1 MRIALLFLGVF
12 LFLAVPECP
21 AQTGSTRQVPV
32 DSLIYDLK
40 NPDPVRRKEAA
51 TLLGVNKVQR
61 AVPDLVSAA
70 SDTDPAV
77 RREIVLALD
86 KLLDLRAV
94 PAFVKLMSDP
104 ERDIREKCI
113 HGVINL
119 YLPQESGLSVTL
131 FKVANFFNPWS
142 DEWADTAVEPGVV
155 IDRTVIDALRG
166 RLEDSDDG
174 IRVKAVRALGILRGR
189 EAVPVMLETLRRDR
203 SNPVRFEIIRSLR
216 KIGDTSVAKDLM
228 NYLAYSESK
237 VRNEAVLTLGRFRH
251 ADAVAELTS
260 LYEKESKL
268 PAKKIDKAYR
278 EFLLDA
284 LAFIAAPTSKDLF
297 VKEMK
302 NPDDNLRLHAVEGLA
317 RIGDSDLVTEISKD
331 RLAEKEP
338 KLRTA
343 QAFALYRMGRKE
355 YLEELVDSLAKR
367 RSHNEAKQ
375 YIVEF
380 KPAELPDLYAQAKKT
395 DVDIRE
401 SLAEIFGLIGDSAAI
416 PILQELNQ
424 DRRGQISALANQA
437 LRRIN
442 ARTTSQ

>member
-1 MRIALLFLGVF
+1 MRVAMLFLGIVLF
-12 LFLAVPECP
+12 LFAPESW
-21 AQTGSTRQVPV
+21 AQTTPTRQAPV

-51 TLLGVNKVQR
+51 TLIGANKVQR

-70 SDTDPAV
+70 GDSDPAV

-86 KLLDLRAV
+86 KLLDVRAI

-131 FKVANFFNPWS
+131 MKVANFFNPWS
-142 DEWADTAVEPGVV
+142 DEWSDTAVEPGVV
-155 IDRTVIDALRG
+155 VDRTVIDALRG

-174 IRVKAVRALGILRGR
+174 IRVKAARALGILKGR

-216 KIGDTSVAKDLM
+216 KIGDRSVAKDLM
-228 NYLAYSESK
+228 NYLAYGESR
-237 VRNEAVLTLGRFRH
+237 VRNEAVFTLGRFRH
-251 ADAVAELTS
+251 VDAVSELTS
-260 LYEKESKL
+260 LYEKEAKL
-268 PAKKIDKAYR
+268 PAKKMDRAYR

-284 LAFIAAPTSKDLF
+284 LAFIAAPVSKDLF
-297 VKEMK
+297 VKERM
-302 NPDDNLRLHAVEGLA
+302 NPHDNLRLHAVEGLA
-317 RIGDSDLVTEISKD
+317 RIGAPELVTEISRD
-331 RLAEKEP
+331 RLAEKDP
-338 KLRTA
+338 RIRTA

-355 YLEELVDSLAKR
+355 YLDELVDSLAKR
-367 RSHNEAKQ
+367 RSHSEAKQ
-375 YIVEF
+375 YIVEL
-380 KPAELPDLYAQAKKT
+380 KADELPDLYAQAKKN

-416 PILQELNQ
+416 PVLQELNK

-437 LRRIN
+437 LRRIH
-442 ARTTSQ
+442 ARTAPQ

>member
-1 MRIALLFLGVF
+1 MRVAIAFVGTFLFLG
-12 LFLAVPECP
+12 APQSS
-21 AQTGSTRQVPV
+21 AQTASTRQVPV

-51 TLLGVNKVQR
+51 NLLGVNKVQR

-70 SDTDPAV
+70 SDADPAV

-86 KLLDLRAV
+86 KLLDPRSI

-119 YLPQESGLSVTL
+119 YLPQESGLGVTL
-131 FKVANFFNPWS
+131 MKVANFINPWS
-142 DEWADTAVEPGVV
+142 DEWSDTVVEPGVV
-155 IDRTVIDALRG
+155 IDRTVVDALRG
-166 RLEDSDDG
+166 RLEDFDEG
-174 IRVKAVRALGILRGR
+174 IRVKAARALGILKGK
-189 EAVPVMLETLRRDR
+189 EALPVMLDTLRRDR
-203 SNPVRFEIIRSLR
+203 SNPVRFEVIRSLR

-228 NYLAYSESK
+228 NYLAYNESK
-237 VRNEAVLTLGRFRH
+237 VRNEAVFTLARFRH
-251 ADAVAELTS
+251 TDAVAELTS

-268 PAKKIDKAYR
+268 PVKKMDKAYR

-284 LAFIAAPTSKDLF
+284 LAFIAAPASKDLF
-297 VKEMK
+297 IKEKK

-317 RIGDSDLVTEISKD
+317 RIGDPALVTEISRD

-338 KLRTA
+338 RLRTA

-355 YLEELVDSLAKR
+355 YLDELVDALAKR

-380 KPAELPDLYAQAKKT
+380 KPDELPDLYAQSKKN
-395 DVDIRE
+395 DVDTRE
-401 SLAEIFGLIGDSAAI
+401 SLAEIFGLVGDSAAI
-416 PILQELNQ
+416 PVLQELNK
-424 DRRGQISALANQA
+424 DRRGQVSALANQA

-442 ARTTSQ
+442 ARTAP